1 MLDDPNLGSLEK
13 KYILEAIDSNFV
25 STIGPFVNEFEEKF
39 ASYIGS
45 KKAVSTQSGT
55 AALHIILYELGIGKG
70 DEVIVPSFTFIAS
83 INPILYVG
91 ATPVI
96 VDMDPVTWNINPEE
110 IKKAISKKTKAIIPV
125 HVYGSVSNIGEIINI
140 ARERGIYVI
149 EDATE
154 SLGATYKNKQT
165 GSFGDF
171 GFFSFNGNKLIT
183 TGGGGMIV
191 SDNVERIDHIK
202 FIINQARDS
211 SRGYYHPELGFN
223 YRMTNIEAALGLAQ
237 LERINLF
244 LEKKSV
250 FRTIYQNVFRDL
262 PFIKFQQAEEN
273 AIGSWW
279 LTAILIDM
287 ENIIIDDIQIML
299 KEKGVPTRKVFMLA
313 SEMPY
318 LKSYSRP
325 CPNAYEVFKKGMCLP
340 SSTLNTVENI
350 KEAASIIKEV
360 LNG

>member
-1 MLDDPNLGSLEK
+1 M
-13 KYILEAIDSNFV
+13 
-25 STIGPFVNEFEEKF
+25 
-39 ASYIGS
+39 
-45 KKAVSTQSGT
+45 
-55 AALHIILYELGIGKG
+55 
-70 DEVIVPSFTFIAS
+70 
-83 INPILYVG
+83 
-91 ATPVI
+91 
-96 VDMDPVTWNINPEE
+96 
-110 IKKAISKKTKAIIPV
+110 
-125 HVYGSVSNIGEIINI
+125 
-140 ARERGIYVI
+140 
-149 EDATE
+149 
-154 SLGATYKNKQT
+154 
-165 GSFGDF
+165 
-171 GFFSFNGNKLIT
+171 IT